1 MDLSKSVGAALP
13 RLGGMAPAQW
23 EACSPGRQTEVLP
36 VEYPRDALEA
46 AWGGEGAE
54 GAMAATVKQ
63 YSMLSEYKTLM
74 VLLAQSP
81 GTPEHMHGTVHG
93 QSMYE

>member
-13 RLGGMAPAQW
+13 RLGGMALAQW
-23 EACSPGRQTEVLP
+23 EVCNPGRQTEVLP
-36 VEYPRDALEA
+36 VEYPRDALKA

-63 YSMLSEYKTLM
+63 YSRLS
-74 VLLAQSP
+74 
-81 GTPEHMHGTVHG
+81 
-93 QSMYE
+93 